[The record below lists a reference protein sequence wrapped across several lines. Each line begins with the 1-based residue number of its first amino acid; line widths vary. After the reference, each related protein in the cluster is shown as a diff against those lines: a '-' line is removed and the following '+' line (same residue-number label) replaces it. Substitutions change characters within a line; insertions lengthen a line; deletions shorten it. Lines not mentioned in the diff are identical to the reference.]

1 LKANDFQSTL
11 DNDSHQRLINLALHG
26 QTLGQSIF
34 TTTKHFHLSLQKKLQ
49 AHEGLGFNSLILSI
63 LFITVA
69 GTLLFFQHKA
79 VKK

>member
-11 DNDSHQRLINLALHG
+11 DNDSHQRLINLAQHAEV
-26 QTLGQSIF
+26 LGQSIF
-34 TTTKHFHLSLQKKLQ
+34 TATKHFHLSLHNKLKV
-49 AHEGLGFNSLILSI
+49 HEGLGFNSLILSV

-69 GTLLFFQHKA
+69 GTLLFFQYRV